1 MAGCEGVEA
10 GWGWDR
16 GALDAAGWGVSVTR
30 AGCAETVAV
39 AGVLAVGGVARRA
52 GDRRAMRPSRRAAVS
67 AISQTQAAASGG
79 SESPDISAST
89 SWLPFS
95 DQFHRK

>member
-1 MAGCEGVEA
+1 
-10 GWGWDR
+10 
-16 GALDAAGWGVSVTR
+16 
-30 AGCAETVAV
+30 
-39 AGVLAVGGVARRA
+39 
-52 GDRRAMRPSRRAAVS
+52 MRPSRRAAVS